1 MPAHIAHPQL
11 VLSFVGVFGFFTLAF
26 GLVALVRWVQRRWR
40 RVAAAR
46 PLQLQPIDQIH
57 YSTLI
62 GLEAQ
67 P

>member
-1 MPAHIAHPQL
+1 VI
-11 VLSFVGVFGFFTLAF
+11 GFFTLTF
-26 GLVALVRWVQRRWR
+26 GLVALVRWVKSRRR
-40 RVAAAR
+40 RVAASR
-46 PLQLQPIDQIH
+46 LLQLQPLDQPH

>member
-1 MPAHIAHPQL
+1 MPVHPHQL
-11 VLSFVGVFGFFTLAF
+11 VLSFVGVIGFFTLTF
-26 GLVALVRWVQRRWR
+26 GLVALVRWVQRRRR

-46 PLQLQPIDQIH
+46 LLQLQSIDQTH

>member
-11 VLSFVGVFGFFTLAF
+11 VLSIVGVIEFFTLTF
-26 GLVALVRWVQRRWR
+26 GLVALVRWVKSRRR

-46 PLQLQPIDQIH
+46 LLQFQPIDQTH